1 MSHASPNWK
10 LLLECARR
18 LTAAG
23 RSPFT
28 RRMLIDCVQRID
40 SARKEGSLNPTIQGM
55 TDNLKGG
62 NDSGQLN
69 VVFHSVGWGQFILL
83 EEAKGQ
89 PLPDEDGPVLPQES
103 HRADVPAE
111 HDSGLREIP
120 PLATSVPVGPQRR
133 IGLVGC
139 VKDKEP
145 EPAAARRLYRSP
157 LFRGRKAW
165 VQRSCSSWF
174 ILSAKYGLIHPDRW
188 IEPYDQTLKD
198 ASPAQRRIWSQE
210 VLAELTCY
218 LGDVSGAVVEI
229 HAGVEYRDSGLV
241 TGLEDRGAVVV
252 VPTEGLSLGEQ
263 LHFYGRAV
271 PAPAESLEAAHA
283 VPDEF
288 PSDQVDVPTSASAP
302 GGDMAT
308 FDLTLQQT
316 YYKMGFF
323 NIGVGYDR
331 YVRQTEGPV
340 RLRLGRDGEEI
351 EGRVD
356 RHANQNGTPRI
367 MGGAQLKRWLQA
379 NFKPM
384 DAVAVDL
391 SSQDVMILD
400 RK

>member
-1 MSHASPNWK
+1 MSHASPNWR

-40 SARKEGSLNPTIQGM
+40 PARKEGSLNPTIQGM

-69 VVFHSVGWGQFILL
+69 VVFHSVGRGQFMLL
-83 EEAKGQ
+83 EEAKGE
-89 PLPDEDGPVLPQES
+89 PLSDGDVPVLPKES
-103 HRADVPAE
+103 HEAAILAA

-120 PLATSVPVGPQRR
+120 PLAAPAPEGSQRR

-145 EPAAARRLYRSP
+145 EPAAARRLYSSP

-210 VLAELTCY
+210 VLAELTRC
-218 LGDVSGAVVEI
+218 LGDVSGAVFEI
-229 HAGVEYRDSGLV
+229 HAGVEYRDSGIV
-241 TGLEDRGAVVV
+241 AGLEDRGAVVE

-263 LHFYGRAV
+263 LHFYGRPV
-271 PAPAESLEAAHA
+271 PVPAESLEAAPA
-283 VPDEF
+283 VPDEL
-288 PSDQVDVPTSASAP
+288 PSDHVGVPTSALAT

-308 FDLTLQQT
+308 FNLTLQQT
-316 YYKMGFF
+316 YFKMGFF
-323 NIGVGYDR
+323 NVGVGYDR
-331 YVRQTEGPV
+331 YVRQMEGLCGFASGGMAGRSRDASTATPIKTA
-340 RLRLGRDGEEI
+340 RLESWEA
-351 EGRVD
+351 
-356 RHANQNGTPRI
+356 H
-367 MGGAQLKRWLQA
+367 
-379 NFKPM
+379 
-384 DAVAVDL
+384 
-391 SSQDVMILD
+391 S
-400 RK
+400 

>member
-1 MSHASPNWK
+1 MHN
-10 LLLECARR
+10 
-18 LTAAG
+18 
-23 RSPFT
+23 
-28 RRMLIDCVQRID
+28 
-40 SARKEGSLNPTIQGM
+40 
-55 TDNLKGG
+55 
-62 NDSGQLN
+62 SG
-69 VVFHSVGWGQFILL
+69 
-83 EEAKGQ
+83 
-89 PLPDEDGPVLPQES
+89 P
-103 HRADVPAE
+103 
-111 HDSGLREIP
+111 REIP
-120 PLATSVPVGPQRR
+120 PLAASAPEGAQRR

-198 ASPAQRRIWSQE
+198 ASPAQRRVWSQE
-210 VLAELTCY
+210 VLAELTRY
-218 LGDVSGAVVEI
+218 LGDVSGAVIEI

-241 TGLEDRGAVVV
+241 AGLEDRGAVVE

-263 LHFYGRAV
+263 LHFYGRPV
-271 PAPAESLEAAHA
+271 PAPAESLEAAPA

-288 PSDQVDVPTSASAP
+288 PSDQVDVPTSASAT

-340 RLRLGRDGEEI
+340 RLRLGRDGAEI
-351 EGRVD
+351 EARVD

-379 NFKPM
+379 NFRPM
-384 DAVAVDL
+384 DTVAVDL